1 MRVAVIGGGGS
12 GCVVLREL
20 VSQGFDAMLFEASDA
35 LGGVW
40 WNYRY
45 DSLTTNS
52 SRKVTELACA
62 PLEGDDL
69 FACGDELRDYYSSL
83 APPGRYQ
90 LLCPVKLVQ
99 QEGSGFLVVFATGE
113 KRSFDAVVCCTGTFQ
128 KPVTHVEW
136 LPSYDGPWMHS
147 SDYRFPELFTGRVRN
162 AFYFCLSLT
171 LLDFLTEGC
180 VDWYREFGA

>member
-20 VSQGFDAMLFEASDA
+20 VSQGFDAVLFEASDA

-40 WNYRY
+40 WSYRY
-45 DSLTTNS
+45 DSLTTNI
-52 SRKVTELACA
+52 SRKVTELSCA
-62 PLEGDDL
+62 PLAGDTL
-69 FACGDELRDYYSSL
+69 FAQGDELCDYYASL

-99 QEGSGFLVVFATGE
+99 QEGDGFLVTLAAGG
-113 KRSFDAVVCCTGTFQ
+113 KLSFDAIVCCTGTFQ
-128 KPVTHVEW
+128 KPDTTVEW

-147 SDYRFPELFTGRVRN
+147 CDYRFPELFIGRVRIEKQC
-162 AFYFCLSLT
+162 ACS
-171 LLDFLTEGC
+171 
-180 VDWYREFGA
+180 